1 MTTPALPTTP
11 GYHDIT
17 HEFAGLPTQLSLHL
31 PAGPVRGL
39 ILVLHYGG
47 APRGHYGRGLLEQL
61 FVPAWRDT
69 DCAFAAPVTLDSDWR
84 GPHNARMVPA
94 LVENLRQHWGLDRAS
109 CRLTGYSLGAM
120 GCWHFLNTAPDL
132 FGAVVPIAGPIPEV
146 LADFTTPVRV
156 LHSDADELF
165 PAAQVETRAR
175 ELAARG
181 NPLHWQVL
189 SGVTHYQVGA
199 YRDAVAGLAP
209 ALFPS
214 P

>member
-1 MTTPALPTTP
+1 
-11 GYHDIT
+11 
-17 HEFAGLPTQLSLHL
+17 
-31 PAGPVRGL
+31 
-39 ILVLHYGG
+39 
-47 APRGHYGRGLLEQL
+47 
-61 FVPAWRDT
+61 
-69 DCAFAAPVTLDSDWR
+69 
-84 GPHNARMVPA
+84 MVPA

-132 FGAVVPIAGPIPEV
+132 FGAIVPIAGPIPEV